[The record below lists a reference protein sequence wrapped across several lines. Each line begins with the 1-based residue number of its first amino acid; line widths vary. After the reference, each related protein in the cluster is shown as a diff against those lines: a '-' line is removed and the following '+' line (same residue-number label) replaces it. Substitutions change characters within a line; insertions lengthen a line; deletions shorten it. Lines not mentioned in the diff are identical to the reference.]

1 MSIQRLTHY
10 EMKLMD
16 WKTSF
21 KIAII
26 HPFQMVW
33 SFFDNDAHR
42 IVSKRGLEILN
53 NQEYDNSKN

>member
-1 MSIQRLTHY
+1 
-10 EMKLMD
+10 MD

-53 NQEYDNSKN
+53 KKK